1 MDLSSVGKNIRK
13 YRLEKKIMQETLA
26 EKTDLSANY
35 IGMIERGEKT
45 PSLSTLISIA
55 NSLGVTADML
65 LCDVINQSYEVKTSV
80 LLDKI
85 AALSKV
91 EQERIEE
98 IYGAQAQRPAKERR
112 LAMCCAYI

>member
-45 PSLSTLISIA
+45 PSLSTLICIA

-65 LCDVINQSYEVKTSV
+65 LSDVIEQAYNVKTSV

-85 AALSKV
+85 AALPKT
-91 EQERIEE
+91 EQERIYDV
-98 IYGAQAQRPAKERR
+98 IDTLIDHADK
-112 LAMCCAYI
+112 

>member
-45 PSLSTLISIA
+45 PSLSTLVSIA
-55 NSLGVTADML
+55 NALGVTADML
-65 LCDVINQSYEVKTSV
+65 LSDVVEQSYDVKTSV
-80 LLDKI
+80 LIDKI
-85 AALSKV
+85 ASLPKT
-91 EQERIEE
+91 EQERIFDV
-98 IYGAQAQRPAKERR
+98 IDTLIAHADK
-112 LAMCCAYI
+112 